1 MPFKNV
7 LEWTYNSHYSFFL
20 YRMWRLQLIN
30 HVLLYWWL
38 IWMLFHNCFLSLWL
52 DFFRLPLIVFTSSG
66 LFVIYQM
73 YSVNNVSHWMPGR
86 TRMYIMMN
94 DEYKDVANTHT
105 VSLQRLM
112 CSVSVN
118 ISCCCQRNLFQQ
130 KITVNVR
137 AVSPDIKRKIITE
150 WQKWTAVILPCC
162 RPCCH
167 NTLLWG
173 QSADSN
179 LA

>member
-1 MPFKNV
+1 
-7 LEWTYNSHYSFFL
+7 
-20 YRMWRLQLIN
+20 
-30 HVLLYWWL
+30 
-38 IWMLFHNCFLSLWL
+38 
-52 DFFRLPLIVFTSSG
+52 
-66 LFVIYQM
+66 
-73 YSVNNVSHWMPGR
+73 MPGR

-137 AVSPDIKRKIITE
+137 AVSPGIKRKIITE
-150 WQKWTAVILPCC
+150 
-162 RPCCH
+162 
-167 NTLLWG
+167 
-173 QSADSN
+173 
-179 LA
+179 